1 MQASARPQPV
11 GRWVGWRQRG
21 QQVLRAVG
29 DRARMPGVRLAVQV
43 LMVALCLVPIG
54 RQAAQ
59 DWGAVGALVSQLRL
73 PAVLAAVLA
82 LILSAFFLPTAITA
96 FTRHAA
102 SRISYR
108 HSAYAYFASQPM
120 KYLPGSFWILP
131 GRVILLRGLG
141 HDPSVASAALIFEM
155 TAQALS
161 CSLVSGAL
169 LGAGGF
175 TAIGYQQAAWLI
187 LAGTLVVSALL
198 LLSPAWAQRLA
209 LPAATRQALAQLA
222 AVPLLARLRNFG
234 LAILSY
240 TIMWGL
246 MGISFYALVV
256 ATDPHMDLALLKV
269 AIGVSSLSWLAGFLT
284 PFSPGG
290 VGVREAAILLLLS
303 PFMAEPQA
311 VMVALLSRVL
321 ALAVEL
327 AFAAGVWLLLR
338 SAQRKTQDSPNEAS
352 HPANPVSGFRQVR

>member
-1 MQASARPQPV
+1 MIQASARPQSA
-11 GRWVGWRQRG
+11 GRWAGWWQRG
-21 QQVLRAVG
+21 RLALRAVSAH
-29 DRARMPGVRLAVQV
+29 ARTPGIRLAVQV

-59 DWGAVGALVSQLRL
+59 DWGAVSALVSQLRL

-82 LILSAFFLPTAITA
+82 LILSSFFLPTAITA
-96 FTRHAA
+96 FTRNAA
-102 SRISYR
+102 SRIGYR

-141 HDPSVASAALIFEM
+141 HDPGVSSAALMFEM

-161 CSLVSGAL
+161 CSLVSVAL

-175 TAIGYQQAAWLI
+175 TAIGYQQAAWLV
-187 LAGTLVVSALL
+187 LAGTLLVSALL
-198 LLSPAWAQRLA
+198 LVSPAWAQRLT
-209 LPAATRQALAQLA
+209 LPASTRQALAQLA
-222 AVPLLARLRNFG
+222 AVPPLTRLRNFG
-234 LAILSY
+234 LAIASY
-240 TIMWGL
+240 TVMWVL
-246 MGISFYALVV
+246 MGLSFYALIV
-256 ATDPHMDLALLKV
+256 ATDPHLDLTLLGV

-303 PFMAEPQA
+303 PLLAEPQA
-311 VMVALLSRVL
+311 VMVALLSRLL

-327 AFAAGVWLLLR
+327 AFAAAVWFG
-338 SAQRKTQDSPNEAS
+338 AKKKQR
-352 HPANPVSGFRQVR
+352 VR